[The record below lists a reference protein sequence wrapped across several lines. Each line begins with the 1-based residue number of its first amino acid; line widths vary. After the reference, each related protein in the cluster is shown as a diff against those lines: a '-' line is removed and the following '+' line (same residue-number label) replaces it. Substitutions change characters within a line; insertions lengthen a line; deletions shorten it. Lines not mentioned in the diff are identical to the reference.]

1 MENPQGIRRV
11 ILVVLDGLRADT
23 TALFPLPHLGALAAR
38 GSATFAGHTVR
49 PSITAAAMTS
59 LFTGVTPQVHGI
71 ESDRFGLPRSRER
84 LVLLPRLLR
93 DHGFPLHGFLH
104 AIPRA
109 YRGLATRVGDYL
121 GATLTCAG
129 DSADEILDVARPT
142 LTGTQRGVHFL
153 HWPDA
158 DRAGHAHGWM
168 SREYTAAAQRLD
180 SALGRLVHGTGV
192 LDDPASVLIAFADHG
207 GGGKNPRDHDST
219 HSLDT
224 TIPIVLAGGQVVTGE
239 LAPMTSLLDIPATVA
254 WLLGIDLP
262 ANYAGRPL
270 VEAFRAPIRRVGQF
284 TAEFAATGVAA

>member
-1 MENPQGIRRV
+1 MESPQGIKRV

-23 TALFPLPHLGALAAR
+23 TALFPLPHLGALAAQ
-38 GSATFAGHTVR
+38 GTATFAARTVR
-49 PSITAAAMTS
+49 PSITASAMTS

-71 ESDRFGLPRSRER
+71 ESDRFGLPRGRER

-93 DHGFPLHGFLH
+93 DHGFPLHAFLH
-104 AIPRA
+104 AIPRP
-109 YRGLATRVGDYL
+109 YRGLAARLGDHL

-129 DSADEILDVARPT
+129 DSADEILDVAWPT
-142 LTGTQRGVHFL
+142 LRSVNRGVHFL

-168 SREYTAAAQRLD
+168 SPEYTAAAQRLD
-180 SALGRLVHGTGV
+180 SALDRLVRGSGV
-192 LDDPASVLIAFADHG
+192 PDDPASVLIAFADHG
-207 GGGKNPRDHDST
+207 GGGTNPRDHNSE
-219 HSLDT
+219 HPLDT
-224 TIPIVLAGGQVVTGE
+224 TIPMVVAGGQVVPGE

-270 VEAFRAPIRRVGQF
+270 VEAFRAPVRRVGQY
-284 TAEFAATGVAA
+284 TAEFAATGAAA